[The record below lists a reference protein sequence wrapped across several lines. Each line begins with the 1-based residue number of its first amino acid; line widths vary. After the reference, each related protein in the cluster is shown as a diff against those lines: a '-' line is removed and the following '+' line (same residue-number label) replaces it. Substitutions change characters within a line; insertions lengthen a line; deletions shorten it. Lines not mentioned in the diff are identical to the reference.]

1 MGNFFKDNPDL
12 MFTLEHL
19 DLAPVAELVE
29 HGYKNAEEFD
39 YAPENFADALD
50 NYRQALKVVGEIAA
64 QIREKRP
71 PEPYLGKGVKYSGEK
86 IRRKAGKTGK

>member
-29 HGYKNAEEFD
+29 HGYKNAENDPF
-39 YAPENFADALD
+39 
-50 NYRQALKVVGEIAA
+50 ALKMEG
-64 QIREKRP
+64 RP
-71 PEPYLGKGVKYSGEK
+71 LMENL
-86 IRRKAGKTGK
+86 